1 MVKEGPATDE
11 QLPAL
16 GEVFK
21 EMSVT
26 EVLHELPHWKPQ
38 DRQALV
44 RRVME
49 LDDQGLTTE
58 ELQLAETRLE
68 AYRKD
73 PSSALSPTEV
83 LGRLKKL
90 ITR

>member
-1 MVKEGPATDE
+1 
-11 QLPAL
+11 
-16 GEVFK
+16 
-21 EMSVT
+21 MSVT

-49 LDDQGLTTE
+49 LDDQGLTTA
-58 ELQLAETRLE
+58 ELKLAETRLE
-68 AYRKD
+68 AHRKD
-73 PSSALSPTEV
+73 PSSALSPNEV

>member
-16 GEVFK
+16 GKVFK

-49 LDDQGLTTE
+49 LDDLGLTTG
-58 ELQLAETRLE
+58 ELKLAETRLE
-68 AYRKD
+68 AHRKD
-73 PSSALSPTEV
+73 PSSTLSPNEV

-90 ITR
+90 ISR

>member
-1 MVKEGPATDE
+1 
-11 QLPAL
+11 
-16 GEVFK
+16 
-21 EMSVT
+21 MSVT

-58 ELQLAETRLE
+58 ELKLAETRLE
-68 AYRKD
+68 AHRKD
-73 PSSALSPTEV
+73 PSSAL
-83 LGRLKKL
+83 
-90 ITR
+90 